1 LSPPSTSPRG
11 SVSTAK
17 RMQARHDSD
26 DNLSFEPS
34 TPAGS
39 ADQIASEILRGLYD
53 GRYVAG
59 QKLTEAALTKRF
71 SVGRGTVREAL
82 RRLTAE
88 GVVTWS
94 LHRGASIRI
103 LTRPEAREAL
113 EAIEALTG
121 MCARLAAERLS
132 EPEDRKN
139 LQQTL
144 QSLKKQATSG
154 DAYEFARTR
163 NRFYRLL
170 SHIARNRELNRLL
183 AATQTHLL
191 RVQLRAAYDLQAE
204 RSRLADYEKIVAAV
218 LANDGKKAE
227 RAMVRHI
234 RAIAEVID
242 QLDDRHFTF

>member
-1 LSPPSTSPRG
+1 MSPPNTSPRG
-11 SVSTAK
+11 IVAAAK
-17 RMQARHDSD
+17 RMQAKHDAD
-26 DNLSFEPS
+26 DHPPFSPS
-34 TPAGS
+34 APAGS
-39 ADQIASEILRGLYD
+39 ADQIASEILRGLYE

-59 QKLTEAALTKRF
+59 QKLTESVLTKRF

-103 LTRPEAREAL
+103 LSRQEAREAL

-121 MCARLAAERLS
+121 MSARLAATRLS
-132 EPEDRKN
+132 KAEDRKN
-139 LQQTL
+139 LEQTL
-144 QSLKKQATSG
+144 QSLKKLATSG

-163 NRFYRLL
+163 NRFYRQL
-170 SHIARNRELNRLL
+170 SHVARNQELTRLL
-183 AATQTHLL
+183 AATQFHLL
-191 RVQLRAAYDLQAE
+191 RVQLRSAYDLQAE

-227 RAMVRHI
+227 KAMARHI
-234 RAIAEVID
+234 RAIADVID

>member
-1 LSPPSTSPRG
+1 MPG
-11 SVSTAK
+11 SRAF
-17 RMQARHDSD
+17 D
-26 DNLSFEPS
+26 
-34 TPAGS
+34 
-39 ADQIASEILRGLYD
+39 ASSRSL
-53 GRYVAG
+53 
-59 QKLTEAALTKRF
+59 
-71 SVGRGTVREAL
+71 VRWV
-82 RRLTAE
+82 RKK
-88 GVVTWS
+88 
-94 LHRGASIRI
+94 ASSITYR
-103 LTRPEAREAL
+103 AWA
-113 EAIEALTG
+113 
-121 MCARLAAERLS
+121 CARLAADRLS

-191 RVQLRAAYDLQAE
+191 RVQLRTAYGLQAE

-227 RAMVRHI
+227 RAMARHI